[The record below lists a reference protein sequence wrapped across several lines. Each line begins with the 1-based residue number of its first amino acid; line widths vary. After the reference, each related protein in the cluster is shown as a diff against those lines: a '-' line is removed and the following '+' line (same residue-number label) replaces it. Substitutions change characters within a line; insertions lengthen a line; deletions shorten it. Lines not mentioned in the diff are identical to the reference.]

1 MASIMLRLLA
11 DALELLFEYFQI
23 LIGKVLKIDQ
33 FVSRVF
39 ECADDLVQLQL
50 KCFSIAVLCVLNEKY
65 HQKRDDGRP
74 GIDNELPG
82 IGEMKS
88 RAGESPGDDD
98 EDSGGKRPGAAENDG

>member
-11 DALELLFEYFQI
+11 DSLELLFEYFQI

-39 ECADDLVQLQL
+39 ERADDLVQLQL

-65 HQKRDDGRP
+65 HQEGDDGRAGINDKLPCVRKMKRRP
-74 GIDNELPG
+74 G
-82 IGEMKS
+82 
-88 RAGESPGDDD
+88 RAPDHDDQNRNGESPCAAQDD
-98 EDSGGKRPGAAENDG
+98 G